1 MKSERT
7 DKPVIETIDGIE
19 AAITSK
25 FRASLK
31 VLFPESN
38 LPNSRH
44 PFHADDSHD
53 HRIVQ
58 WHKAH
63 PSKFSIGCF
72 FSGDIIISGMG
83 SLWRDEK
90 LITEPMLM
98 PLYWRNRIFENSFSN
113 PEAEVNLP
121 IREIEE
127 TCICAIGWGFEIYG
141 HFLIEMLPRILTA
154 IKLLK
159 QEGIAPKVLIRSD
172 SPKWMKSIIGKYLL
186 TESSIITFD
195 PKAERIKLKNGVYPT
210 YPYYAHG
217 FHPEVKGL
225 IESIEGLP
233 GHAPV
238 KTGDYFVSRASMPFS
253 KTRRTCTNEVLL
265 EDIAKNEFGMSVITP
280 ESMTWA
286 EQVNVFRSAKS
297 VVGLSGS
304 ALHTSIFSNEDFLIG
319 VVGLVNP
326 VQTHIAALRQHRMAY
341 QVAGFN
347 INPKYEVPADQFRK
361 MLERIVNR

>member
-1 MKSERT
+1 ML
-7 DKPVIETIDGIE
+7 DTINGIE
-19 AAITSK
+19 SAVTSK

-31 VLFPESN
+31 VLFPEME

-44 PFHADDSHD
+44 PFHADDSND

-72 FSGDIIISGMG
+72 FSGDIVVSGMG
-83 SLWRDEK
+83 SLWRDNK
-90 LITEPMLM
+90 LVVEPLLM
-98 PLYWRNRIFENSFSN
+98 PLYWRNRIFENSFSD
-113 PEAEVNLP
+113 PASEVNLP

-154 IKLLK
+154 IKILK
-159 QEGIAPKVLIRSD
+159 QEGVTPKVLLRSD
-172 SPKWMKSIIGKYLL
+172 SPRWMKSIIESYLL
-186 TESSIITFD
+186 DEGSVITFD
-195 PKAERIKLKNGVYPT
+195 PKTERVKLTNGVYPT

-233 GHAPV
+233 DHAPA
-238 KTGDYFVSRASMPFS
+238 KTGNYFVSRASMPFS
-253 KTRRTCTNEVLL
+253 KTRRTCTNEELL
-265 EDIAKNEFGMSVITP
+265 ADIAKTEFGLTVITP

-286 EQVNVFRSAKS
+286 EQVNIFRSAKS

-304 ALHTSIFSNEDFLIG
+304 ALHTSLFSNEDFLIG
-319 VVGLVNP
+319 VIGLVNP

-341 QVAGFN
+341 QITGFN
-347 INPKYEVPADQFRK
+347 IAHYYDVPVDPFRK
-361 MLERIVNR
+361 MLEKIVNR